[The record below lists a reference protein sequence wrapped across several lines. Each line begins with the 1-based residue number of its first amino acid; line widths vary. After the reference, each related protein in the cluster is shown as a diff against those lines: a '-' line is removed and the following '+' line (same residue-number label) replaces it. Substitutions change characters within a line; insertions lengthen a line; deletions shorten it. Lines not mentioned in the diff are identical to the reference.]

1 MLQTKIASLKAKQR
15 LQVLQ
20 LQMLRSQA
28 KKVCKKINKSHYD
41 SKQQEE

>member
-15 LQVLQ
+15 L